1 MKKLESKW
9 TYAVLLLPMIFCV
22 FYSKLCDVNAM
33 MKESRL
39 IFDPY
44 GSAGIT
50 WAYWNSISKITWML
64 FLALSLVSILTVV
77 GAFCNYKSA
86 KKAAY
91 ITIIL
96 NTCGVLWLFI
106 LTLAEKN
113 TALMQQLA
121 KIFALLSGVKYSKQA
136 NIVSNTYFA
145 DRAMVLGILFASLI
159 ICCIIIARTKIK
171 ENNNL
176 NLCKIVGFGLIVSFV
191 RSLLQQYWQS
201 NTMIK
206 ALGVGNKENQ
216 ELFSQMFQLKGEYS
230 WYFDFPILE
239 LIIMAVLLCTFDR
252 KSKTK
257 NIITGGVVALL
268 IQSSVILGV
277 MLHRINNL
285 QQVYQKEQELFYS
298 KTLKADAVSQ
308 CIGLYVFDF
317 ISIFMLLL
325 FLKKETT
332 FLKIGIAQICVLLI
346 SVLCMKLIGTIQ
358 NYGIVVGI
366 VSAVVFICLYIINTK
381 LQKCK
386 SENWMKK

>member
-136 NIVSNTYFA
+136 NIVSNTYFT

-206 ALGVGNKENQ
+206 VLGVGNKENQ

-257 NIITGGVVALL
+257 NIITGGAVALL
-268 IQSSVILGV
+268 IQSSVILGT

-308 CIGLYVFDF
+308 CIGLFVFDF

-358 NYGIVVGI
+358 N
-366 VSAVVFICLYIINTK
+366 L
-381 LQKCK
+381 
-386 SENWMKK
+386 

>member
-9 TYAVLLLPMIFCV
+9 TYAVLLLPMILCV

-171 ENNNL
+171 ENNNI

-206 ALGVGNKENQ
+206 VLGVGNKENQ

-252 KSKTK
+252 TSKTK

-268 IQSSVILGV
+268 IQSSVILG
-277 MLHRINNL
+277 L
-285 QQVYQKEQELFYS
+285 S
-298 KTLKADAVSQ
+298 
-308 CIGLYVFDF
+308 
-317 ISIFMLLL
+317 
-325 FLKKETT
+325 
-332 FLKIGIAQICVLLI
+332 LI
-346 SVLCMKLIGTIQ
+346 HI
-358 NYGIVVGI
+358 
-366 VSAVVFICLYIINTK
+366 
-381 LQKCK
+381 
-386 SENWMKK
+386 

>member
-145 DRAMVLGILFASLI
+145 D
-159 ICCIIIARTKIK
+159 IIIARTKIK

-176 NLCKIVGFGLIVSFV
+176 NLCKIVGFSLIVSFV

-206 ALGVGNKENQ
+206 VLGVGNKENQ

-252 KSKTK
+252 TSKTK

-268 IQSSVILGV
+268 IQSSVILGT

-308 CIGLYVFDF
+308 CIGLFVFDF

-366 VSAVVFICLYIINTK
+366 VSAVVFICLYVMNTK

-386 SENWMKK
+386 SENRMEKECKTKGLSRCELLPVK